1 MFRTASHNSKLSAH
15 LSFFINNRELSLN
28 SPPLEINSLEA
39 KPTNE
44 DLRVLMFF
52 PTPRK
57 VLLQQGQDG
66 RHLQHQPSERKEKR
80 EGGSA
85 DEVGRSRQ
93 GEEGNCGSVV
103 VLKSTTPKS
112 SCIRLVP
119 ANDSM
124 KGNWILRAIT
134 AFMN

>member
-44 DLRVLMFF
+44 DLRVLMVF
-52 PTPRK
+52 PAPSK

-66 RHLQHQPSERKEKR
+66 RHLQHQPSERKERGKGEVLTRWEGVDREKR
-80 EGGSA
+80 ETV
-85 DEVGRSRQ
+85 DP
-93 GEEGNCGSVV
+93 
-103 VLKSTTPKS
+103 L
-112 SCIRLVP
+112 
-119 ANDSM
+119 
-124 KGNWILRAIT
+124 W
-134 AFMN
+134 F